1 MPLQICTDTSEAISF
16 ESSLGLYL
24 KSISKIKINVQ
35 LPKLNLPG
43 QSISSWHVMEKLKET
58 VKPDTFLC
66 LKALKITT
74 TVIKFEGELETKSSC
89 DRVLARLRAAGC
101 LKLNGFSER
110 LQIRAA
116 HGASGGPTRHDWE
129 SFFRDAKGVNE
140 MKPGERPD
148 TIHLEELP
156 VRWFADSGKSILP
169 NEKLLCK
176 AFGTFGK
183 IRRLEIPDKT
193 TSEHSMFG
201 KTSSL
206 HNDLLFEVYI
216 QYEEY
221 VEFVIAMESLRGKKL
236 LYKEPDGKVYSAN
249 IKVDFDRNKYLSD
262 KCIKQRIAEAKK
274 TGAISAPKDIKIPTK
289 DQQMKIMQA
298 LMFPMITKTIAAQI
312 KKNQTF
318 TEDVN
323 VEQIETKRLLK
334 ELLCR
339 VEVSEKK
346 RITELKTSS
355 LQKEQNSKS
364 ELKKNIKTAVV
375 KEKSESRHFQKK
387 VKHTDIYKNRNKEF
401 SKQICSNEKDNVK
414 QDSKRKEKH
423 QHNGKRK
430 KKHSDKTNE
439 TKEHI
444 RLRLEERKIKERLVY
459 VHDQEKK
466 NKEKLLEQERILK
479 EKLLRNLKAREEEKL
494 KVREKL
500 RKELAGS
507 KVLKSVLVTSI
518 SPVRTKM

>member
-1 MPLQICTDTSEAISF
+1 MPFQTCSDTSEAVSF

-24 KSISKIKINVQ
+24 KPISKIKINVQ

-43 QSISSWHVMEKLKET
+43 QSLSNWHVMEKLKET
-58 VKPDTFLC
+58 VRPVTFLY

-89 DRVLARLRAAGC
+89 DRALARLKAAGS

-148 TIHLEELP
+148 TIRLEELP
-156 VRWFADSGKSILP
+156 VRWFAESGKSVHP
-169 NEKLLCK
+169 SEKLLRK

-183 IRRLEIPDKT
+183 IRRLEIPSKT
-193 TSEHSMFG
+193 ASEHSMFG

-236 LYKEPDGKVYSAN
+236 LYKELDGKVYSAD
-249 IKVDFDRNKYLSD
+249 IKVDFDRNRYLSD
-262 KCIKQRIAEAKK
+262 KCIQKRTAETKK
-274 TGAISAPKDIKIPTK
+274 TDAASTSKDIKIPTK
-289 DQQMKIMQA
+289 DEQLKIIQA
-298 LMFPMITKTIAAQI
+298 LKFPKVNKTLA
-312 KKNQTF
+312 T
-318 TEDVN
+318 
-323 VEQIETKRLLK
+323 ETKNNQFSIEDINAAKIEAKCLLK

-339 VEVSEKK
+339 AEVSEQQRTAEVK
-346 RITELKTSS
+346 SS
-355 LQKEQNSKS
+355 SPQKEHRKDV
-364 ELKKNIKTAVV
+364 KTLP
-375 KEKSESRHFQKK
+375 KEKSELRHLKK
-387 VKHTDIYKNRNKEF
+387 VKEKHTDVYKNRNKEHCRQTQNG
-401 SKQICSNEKDNVK
+401 KRNKD
-414 QDSKRKEKH
+414 KH
-423 QHNGKRK
+423 QHNEKRN
-430 KKHSDKTNE
+430 KKHLDKINE
-439 TKEHI
+439 GKDHVCI
-444 RLRLEERKIKERLVY
+444 
-459 VHDQEKK
+459 HDKEKK

-479 EKLLRNLKAREEEKL
+479 EKLLRNLKAREEKKL

-507 KVLKSVLVTSI
+507 KVLKSVLVTNI
-518 SPVRTKM
+518 SPFRTNM